1 MNQNLMQSYGDHG
14 LIPNN
19 WPFSSPVCCDSRP
32 DLRQNAGK
40 GSKTVAKGF
49 VHSSKAGN
57 MQSDI

>member
-1 MNQNLMQSYGDHG
+1 MNQNLMQSYGDYG

-19 WPFSSPVCCDSRP
+19 WPFSSFVSCDSQP

-40 GSKTVAKGF
+40 APKIVAKGF

-57 MQSDI
+57 MQSDM